1 MPEYIA
7 NVTHST
13 PKDLTIVELT
23 ATIDD
28 QGVKIH
34 AKSPILADF
43 VAAKQN
49 GILPGGEY
57 VNAWKGMEIY
67 NLPSRIVQEM
77 TGSNGIYPDMFLSTR
92 NDLDGNR
99 VLVPNL
105 VWMRVKGLAEG
116 VTLVFPQPAH
126 VPADLVEYL
135 NRSMDKTRIFYQRFV
150 RKVSITANLIER
162 E

>member
-28 QGVKIH
+28 QGVKIC

-43 VAAKQN
+43 VASKQT
-49 GILPGGEY
+49 GILSGGDY
-57 VNAWKGMEIY
+57 VNAWRDMNLY
-67 NLPSRIVQEM
+67 NLPSRIAQEL
-77 TGSNGIYPDMFLSTR
+77 GSNGIYPDLFISSR

-99 VLVPNL
+99 VMVPNL
-105 VWMRVKGLAEG
+105 VWVRAKGLAEG
-116 VTLVFPQPAH
+116 VTFIFPQPAH

-135 NRSMDKTRIFYQRFV
+135 NRSMDKTRIFYQRYV
-150 RKVSITANLIER
+150 KKISITANLIER

>member
-1 MPEYIA
+1 LE
-7 NVTHST
+7 V
-13 PKDLTIVELT
+13 
-23 ATIDD
+23 
-28 QGVKIH
+28 
-34 AKSPILADF
+34 
-43 VAAKQN
+43 
-49 GILPGGEY
+49 
-57 VNAWKGMEIY
+57 Y
-67 NLPSRIVQEM
+67 NLPSRIAQELQ
-77 TGSNGIYPDMFLSTR
+77 GSNGIYPDMFLSTR